1 MAVFF
6 IKSYTVRTELT
17 GGGEK
22 VDTYVK
28 DIPLSEFIV
37 TGTEGDKIEEWEIGY
52 RYVYLINFGGS
63 KKIFFVPTVN
73 EWKTGGT
80 AAYTIK

>member
-1 MAVFF
+1 
-6 IKSYTVRTELT
+6 
-17 GGGEK
+17 
-22 VDTYVK
+22 
-28 DIPLSEFIV
+28 LSEFIV
-37 TGTEGDKIEEWEIGY
+37 TGTEGDKIEKWEIGY

>member
-1 MAVFF
+1 
-6 IKSYTVRTELT
+6 LT
-17 GGGEK
+17 GGGVK
-22 VDTYVK
+22 VDNYTK

-37 TGTEGDKIEEWEIGY
+37 TGTEGDKIEKWEIGY